1 MPRAVLD
8 ANVYV
13 SALLQPN
20 GPPGQIVERFLAEG
34 AFEMILSPAIVDEVL
49 RAVDYPKIR
58 KTIRGTIQP
67 AAWFEDLVVLADLVE
82 GDAVA
87 SGVCTD
93 RDDDKYLAAAVEGRA
108 DFVVTGDQS
117 FLAVQTYEHV
127 RIVTPRAFLD
137 LLRSQREEKGTF

>member
-20 GPPGQIVERFLAEG
+20 GPPGQIVERFLTEG
-34 AFEMILSPAIVDEVL
+34 AFEMILSPAILEEVL
-49 RAVDYPKIR
+49 RALDYPKVR
-58 KTIRGTIQP
+58 KAIRGTIQP
-67 AAWFEDLVVLADLVE
+67 EPWFEDLVVLADLVE
-82 GDAVA
+82 GDADV

-108 DFVVTGDQS
+108 DFVVTGDQR
-117 FLAVQTYEHV
+117 FLVVETYEGV
-127 RIVTPRAFLD
+127 RIVTPRAFLEF
-137 LLRSQREEKGTF
+137 LRSRRGEKGTF

>member
-1 MPRAVLD
+1 MLRAVLD

-34 AFEMILSPAIVDEVL
+34 AFEMILSPAIVEEVL
-49 RAVDYPKIR
+49 HALAYPKVR
-58 KTIRGTIQP
+58 KAIRGTIQP
-67 AAWFEDLVVLADLVE
+67 EPWFEDLAVLADLVE
-82 GDAVA
+82 GDTAV

-108 DFVVTGDQS
+108 DFVVTGDHS
-117 FLAVQTYEHV
+117 FLAIETYENI
-127 RIVTPRAFLD
+127 RIVTPRAFLEV
-137 LLRSQREEKGTF
+137 LRSQRGEKRTF